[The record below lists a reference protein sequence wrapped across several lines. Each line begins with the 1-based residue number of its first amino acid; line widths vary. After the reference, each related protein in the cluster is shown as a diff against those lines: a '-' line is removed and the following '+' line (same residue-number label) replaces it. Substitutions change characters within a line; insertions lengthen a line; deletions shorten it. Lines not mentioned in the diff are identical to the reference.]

1 LDEQEKQLRINKKGI
16 DYDTKPEGYRMVQ
29 GTIVV
34 KTETGKAG
42 DRPASGCHPD
52 EKLYITG
59 MANAHVVDRYQ
70 EIVVPNGI
78 QVGPYVRNPV
88 LLADHCY
95 TCAYAIGIV
104 EELRIEADGVHFDA
118 YVGDPSLGPLTDKQ
132 KEVRS
137 LIAQRILK
145 TVSIGFIPKEIEA
158 PEWDEETGK
167 VIKAARIIKWEML
180 ELSIVPVPANQDS
193 LFDSKGAPN
202 YKSLTDIKQI
212 IENELKVSTSTKVQS
227 LIFDKQKFTV
237 ETCSKWALDHDFRAE
252 KVDETE
258 NSIRLRQLDPNDFL
272 EDSFRTIEL
281 TDGVKAVVGRLK
293 DGKDMDEKTAQE
305 LISSIKSMATLLA
318 SLNANAER
326 SLSLSEK
333 MLGMLENKSAD
344 KEPITETEPT
354 ITEEVDKGKKPSKDD
369 EDMEDEEKKKPCKKD
384 EEELKSIKDAIE
396 TLRHDFEKLCG
407 FVKSLAERVSA

>member
-1 LDEQEKQLRINKKGI
+1 
-16 DYDTKPEGYRMVQ
+16 
-29 GTIVV
+29 
-34 KTETGKAG
+34 
-42 DRPASGCHPD
+42 
-52 EKLYITG
+52 
-59 MANAHVVDRYQ
+59 
-70 EIVVPNGI
+70 
-78 QVGPYVRNPV
+78 
-88 LLADHCY
+88 
-95 TCAYAIGIV
+95 
-104 EELRIEADGVHFDA
+104 
-118 YVGDPSLGPLTDKQ
+118 LTDKQ

-167 VIKAARIIKWEML
+167 VVKAARITKWEML

-193 LFDSKGAPN
+193 LFDSKGAPD

-212 IENELKVSTSTKVQS
+212 IENELKAATSTKVQS

-237 ETCSKWALDHDFRAE
+237 ETAKNWALDHDFRAE

-258 NSIRLRQLDPNDFL
+258 GTLRLRQMDPNDFL

-305 LISSIKSMATLLA
+305 LISSIKSMATLLT

-333 MLGMLENKSAD
+333 MLGMLENKAAD

-354 ITEEVDKGKKPSKDD
+354 ITDEVDKGKKPSKDD
-369 EDMEDEEKKKPCKKD
+369 EEMDEEEKKKPCKKEED
-384 EEELKSIKDAIE
+384 EMKTIKDAIE
-396 TLRHDFEKLCG
+396 TLRTDFEKLCG